1 MAKVLS
7 RVGLR
12 VGLEDEAGTYKA
24 PREVV
29 KLNEVITP
37 SVEFDSVDIPNF
49 GYFGGMKEVVNIP
62 CWGRITAD
70 IKTCFYDNLEFYH
83 TLLTICNLKN
93 ETNAEGNTE
102 FTPYTHS
109 EATASLD
116 LVLPDRLF
124 KFKGSK
130 ANFKMSG
137 KVADK
142 IDLEFGV
149 QGSYAGR
156 DITESEI
163 GNVEGG
169 EVLVIDC
176 IGAMSIDGVQIN
188 LSEFEFDMGCEIAQ
202 EKFTNVNE
210 FHISDYAP
218 KLTVKCRLEKGQD
231 DGFDAFKNASTI
243 AFEAIFRNKAGQDV
257 WKLEIPKAQLS
268 ESPKFEDSEGIFV
281 IERTFLAIAD
291 QGDDNF
297 KLTYIAKANRD

>member
-7 RVGLR
+7 RVGLKI
-12 VGLEDEAGTYKA
+12 GLEDEAGTYKA
-24 PREVV
+24 PSQVV

-37 SVEFDSVDIPNF
+37 SVEFDSVEIPNF
-49 GYFGGMKEVVNIP
+49 GYYGGMKEVVNIP
-62 CWGRITAD
+62 CWGRINAD
-70 IKTCFYDNLEFYH
+70 IKTCFYDNLGFYE
-83 TLLTICNLKN
+83 TLLTICNLKS
-93 ETNAEGNTE
+93 EEVDGNTE

-116 LVLPDRLF
+116 LTLPDRVF

-156 DITESEI
+156 EIKESEI
-163 GNVEGG
+163 ANIASG
-169 EVLVIDC
+169 EALVISC
-176 IGAMSIDGVQIN
+176 IGAMTLDGTPIN
-188 LSEFEFDMGCEIAQ
+188 LSEFSFDMGCEINQ

-218 KLTVKCRLEKGQD
+218 KLTIKARLEKGQD
-231 DGFDAFKNASTI
+231 DGFDAFRNAETI
-243 AFEAIFRNKAGQDV
+243 SFEAIFRNATEQDV
-257 WKLEIPKAQLS
+257 WKLEIPRCQLS
-268 ESPKFEDSEGIFV
+268 SSPKFEDQEGIFV
-281 IERTFLAIAD
+281 IEREFMAIAES
-291 QGDDNF
+291 GDDNF
-297 KLTYIAKANRD
+297 KLTYIGKANRD